1 MRAISI
7 IVPVYMEARNVA
19 EAVENTAWAVKQA
32 GFDDYEIMI
41 IDCLREDGT
50 HDGTPEIAE
59 RLAQDDEHIR
69 IFHNSYINLGRK
81 FWIGVDSARF
91 PYVILVAGDNELS
104 RESVRN
110 IVAHAG
116 EADLIFSYIANMEIR
131 PLMRR
136 IISRT
141 FTFLMNCIAGLHLKY
156 YNGMC
161 VHKVENL
168 RKIKE
173 RNDSFAY
180 SAEILAQLIR
190 AGYSYKEVPMVLRKR
205 ESGKPTAFKLD
216 NVVAVSKTLF
226 RLFWKYRIRG
236 EGGRI

>member
-1 MRAISI
+1 MRTIGI
-7 IVPVYMEARNVA
+7 IMPVYMEAGNVA
-19 EAVENTAWAVKQA
+19 EAVKNTAWAVKQA

-59 RLAQDDEHIR
+59 RLAQNDKHIR
-69 IFHNSYINLGRK
+69 VFHNPYINLGIK
-81 FWIGVDSARF
+81 FWLGVDNARF
-91 PYVILVAGDNELS
+91 SHVVMVAGDNELTK
-104 RESVRN
+104 ESIRDV
-110 IVAHAG
+110 IAHTG
-116 EADLIFSYIANMEIR
+116 ETDIITSYTANMEIR
-131 PLMRR
+131 PLTRR

-141 FTFLMNCIAGLHLKY
+141 FTFLMNCITGLHLKY

-180 SAEILAQLIR
+180 MAEILAQVLR
-190 AGYSYKEVPMVLRKR
+190 AGHSYKEVPMVLQKR
-205 ESGKPTAFKLD
+205 GSGKPTAFKLD
-216 NVVAVSKTLF
+216 NVIAVSKTLF
-226 RLFWKYRIRG
+226 KLFWKYRIKR